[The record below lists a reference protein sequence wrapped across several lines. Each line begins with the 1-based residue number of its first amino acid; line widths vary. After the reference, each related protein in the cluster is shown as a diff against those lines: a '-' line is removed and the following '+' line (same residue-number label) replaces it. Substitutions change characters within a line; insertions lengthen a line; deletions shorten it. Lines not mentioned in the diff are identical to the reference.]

1 MVDDLIKR
9 LRVCEV
15 MDDPNLPDEAAD
27 LIESQARRIGE
38 LENAL
43 RDVFY
48 LIEDGWLVRYTGHDH
63 TEGWAMKQ
71 LPYVQ
76 RLAAAKHA
84 LSAERASP

>member
-1 MVDDLIKR
+1 
-9 LRVCEV
+9 
-15 MDDPNLPDEAAD
+15 
-27 LIESQARRIGE
+27 
-38 LENAL
+38 
-43 RDVFY
+43 
-48 LIEDGWLVRYTGHDH
+48 VRYTGHDH